1 MSRRLLLDE
10 HVSRICE
17 HVLRDRGFDVTQAKD
32 QFGEYTTD
40 EELLRWCDRN
50 DVVLVSN
57 NARDFESLHRKED
70 HAGLLIYYDQS
81 LPDDDPEGL
90 ARTVEEVFEQYGA
103 SDLRDEYVELDA
115 WYEWLQE

>member
-1 MSRRLLLDE
+1 MSKLLLDE

-17 HVLRDRGFDVTQAKD
+17 HVLRDRGFDVSQAKD
-32 QFGEYTTD
+32 RFGEYTTD
-40 EELLRWCDRN
+40 EELLQWCDRN

-57 NARDFESLHRKED
+57 NARDFELLHRKTD

-81 LPDDDPEGL
+81 LPDDDPEGF

-103 SDLRDEYVELDA
+103 EELRDEYVEIDT
-115 WYEWLQE
+115 WYEWLQD